1 MAKNNQK
8 LLIFFIIIC
17 LPILIIIS
25 PEWLTINGIT
35 PCWPVILLLPFSL
48 KNPPWISAMA
58 GVLLGIFVDSFTITD
73 VSCIPSLFILSLV
86 WSQYGLHNKKIELFL
101 NIGLM
106 AIFGTAF
113 VGLSIWVQKIIM
125 YSVLRNNW
133 FHSWSIYVLIS
144 EVIITGLVA
153 PFFSSWLLLKY
164 KKTNKKN
171 FKAIEF
177 D

>member
-1 MAKNNQK
+1 MVKNNRK
-8 LLIFFIIIC
+8 LLVFLSIIC
-17 LPILIIIS
+17 LPSLVILS
-25 PEWLTINGIT
+25 PNWLKINGIT

-48 KNPPWISAMA
+48 KNSPLRASIASILM
-58 GVLLGIFVDSFTITD
+58 GIFIDSFTISD
-73 VSCIPSLFILSLV
+73 VSYIPSLFVLSLV
-86 WSQYGLHNKKIELFL
+86 WSQYGLHNKKIEYFF
-101 NIGLM
+101 NVGLIAM
-106 AIFGTAF
+106 FGTAF

-153 PFFSSWLLLKY
+153 PFFSSWLLLAY
-164 KKTNKKN
+164 KK
-171 FKAIEF
+171 